1 MASWFD
7 LKGTFQTIFRIG
19 KNKTAIDANAPTAL
33 RTFYMPD
40 STVDLRNGTPGQIIS
55 QTGANTVGW
64 LDNYSEALVT
74 GAFND
79 TGSNITKGQVVYF
92 NGRQGDRPKAFLAQ
106 ANALNTSDKTV
117 GLAYETISTGL
128 DIRIVENGLLKGIN
142 TDVVGWT
149 EGDILWLDAAVAGGI
164 TNVRPTGANY
174 AIQIGILVRKHVN
187 QGVIL
192 VSVDSNPKID
202 QLQNVSI
209 PTTPTNGQVLTYN
222 SGTGV
227 WYAAT
232 PGGGGGS
239 SKFTRGFGI
248 DGFATVGTNKSLPI
262 LIPSAVTIQ
271 SIKAYARTAP
281 VGAALLFDINKNGT
295 TIFSTPGDRLSIA
308 SGANTSTVGTFSTSL
323 AANDVLELDI
333 DQVGSSTFG
342 SDITIVIEVQ

>member
-7 LKGTFQTIFRIG
+7 LKGTFQTIFKIG
-19 KNKTAIDANAPTAL
+19 KSKTAIDADAPTAP

-40 STVDLRNGTPGQIIS
+40 STVDLRGGTAGQIIS
-55 QTGANTVGW
+55 QTGANTIGW

-106 ANALNTSDKTV
+106 ANALNTSEKTV
-117 GLAYETISTGL
+117 GLAYETIGTGL

-164 TNVRPTGANY
+164 TNVRPTGSNY
-174 AIQIGILVRKHVN
+174 AIEIGLLVRKHVN

-192 VSVDSNPKID
+192 VRVDTNPKIG
-202 QLQNVSI
+202 QLQDVSI
-209 PTTPTNGQVLTYN
+209 PSAPSNGQVLTYN
-222 SGTGV
+222 SSTSV

-232 PGGGGGS
+232 PGGGGSTKYVRGFTFSGALTAGASGVPLVITSSATLDKIKVYGS
-239 SKFTRGFGI
+239 SVSGSWQF
-248 DGFATVGTNKSLPI
+248 DI
-262 LIPSAVTIQ
+262 LKNGSPLYSASISSSAVV
-271 SIKAYARTAP
+271 SY
-281 VGAALLFDINKNGT
+281 
-295 TIFSTPGDRLSIA
+295 S
-308 SGANTSTVGTFSTSL
+308 SL
-323 AANDVLELDI
+323 ALATSENDIITCVIATAGSTGTDFSITLELI
-333 DQVGSSTFG
+333 
-342 SDITIVIEVQ
+342 